1 MSEAVAKLLDLLVS
15 EILWPLI
22 EENVKKHGPT
32 VVKATTEQLRVFVEK
47 AAGML
52 TKDGRLNTMRLITD
66 FQSQFG
72 LQLTGEQ
79 RGRFLQFIERLEAL
93 SQGNLGGLLGKRA
106 LTEEIPPKL
115 AASEPDPTPAPA
127 AAPALIPEAPPV
139 SGFSGT
145 TGARKDPLAWT
156 SQSSA
161 LPADPFCPKCGGV
174 ILEDETH
181 CKQCGTARATR
192 PAWTASTDPKSFFQ
206 RKASAAGSREALEA
220 SLAVKPKE
228 TAWSR
233 FFAPTEDEIQAVFVQ
248 IARSPCVEQNP
259 DYRNRAARA
268 VFRYLPHRADINAY
282 ALKKNNGTF
291 EVVFYG
297 GLIVAQRVVAA
308 AVAAG
313 DSQAGGKGDLK
324 QPIQQA
330 LGTILRAMKKHNR
343 AFHSR
348 NGHNLYRHFLSES
361 AMANPHLGSSQAIAQ
376 AMHGHV
382 IAHEFGHHF
391 FGHTSDESAGDS
403 DSSRMQERQV
413 DAFALQL
420 LDSLAH
426 RDFSHLGAILSILTL
441 AIMHQD
447 PSEEGSSHPA
457 PLERLELVFKNREAS
472 EMCEARFGI
481 TADLCNRIILELQE
495 SREEDDLEIPDIL
508 ELE

>member
-1 MSEAVAKLLDLLVS
+1 MNEAVAGLLDLLVS
-15 EILWPLI
+15 EILWPLV
-22 EENVKKHGPT
+22 EQRVKKHGPAL
-32 VVKATTEQLRVFVEK
+32 VQATTEQLRIFAEK
-47 AAGML
+47 ALSML
-52 TKDGRLNTMRLITD
+52 TKDGRLNTRRLITD

-79 RGRFLQFIERLEAL
+79 RGRFLEFIEKMEAL
-93 SQGNLGGLLGKRA
+93 YQGNLGSLLGKKA
-106 LTEEIPPKL
+106 MADEVPPKL
-115 AASEPDPTPAPA
+115 ASAEPDPTPAP
-127 AAPALIPEAPPV
+127 PPV
-139 SGFSGT
+139 QIHDSTPVSSFSEKNET
-145 TGARKDPLAWT
+145 LKDPLAWT
-156 SQSSA
+156 SQAFSR
-161 LPADPFCPKCGGV
+161 PADPFCPKCGAV
-174 ILEDETH
+174 ILEDESK
-181 CKQCGTARATR
+181 CRQCGTARATR
-192 PAWTASTDPKSFFQ
+192 PASAAFPDPKSFFQ
-206 RKASAAGSREALEA
+206 RTATTSTRKSLEE

-233 FFAPTEDEIQAVFVQ
+233 FFAPTEDEIQAVYVQ

-282 ALKKNNGTF
+282 AQKKTNGTF

-313 DSQAGGKGDLK
+313 DSQAGGKGELK

-330 LGTILRAMKKHNR
+330 LGIILRAIKKHNQ

-361 AMANPHLGSSQAIAQ
+361 AMANPHLGCSQAIAQ

-481 TADLCNRIILELQE
+481 TADLCNRIVLELQE

>member
-1 MSEAVAKLLDLLVS
+1 MNDAVAKLLDLLVS

-22 EENVKKHGPT
+22 QENVKKHGPT
-32 VVKATTEQLRVFVEK
+32 VAKATTEQLRIFVEK

-79 RGRFLQFIERLEAL
+79 RGKFLEFIEKMEAL
-93 SQGNLGGLLGKRA
+93 YQGNLGGLLGKKA
-106 LTEEIPPKL
+106 MTDEVPPKL
-115 AASEPDPTPAPA
+115 ASPEPDPTPASA
-127 AAPALIPEAPPV
+127 ATPVQSQEPPPV
-139 SGFSGT
+139 SAFAAKT
-145 TGARKDPLAWT
+145 ETRKDPLAWT
-156 SQSSA
+156 SQA
-161 LPADPFCPKCGGV
+161 FGLPADPFCPKCGAV
-174 ILEDETH
+174 ILEDETK
-181 CKQCGTARATR
+181 CRQCGTARATR
-192 PAWTASTDPKSFFQ
+192 PAPAASPDPKSFFQ
-206 RKASAAGSREALEA
+206 RTATSSTRKSLEE

-233 FFAPTEDEIQAVFVQ
+233 FFAPTEDEIQAVYVQ

-282 ALKKNNGTF
+282 AQKKTNGTF

-313 DSQAGGKGDLK
+313 DSQAGGKGELK

-330 LGTILRAMKKHNR
+330 LGIILRAIKKHNQ

-361 AMANPHLGSSQAIAQ
+361 AMANPHLGCSQAIAQ

>member
-1 MSEAVAKLLDLLVS
+1 MNEAVAKLLDLLVH
-15 EILWPLI
+15 EILWPI
-22 EENVKKHGPT
+22 VEEKVKKHGP
-32 VVKATTEQLRVFVEK
+32 VLVKATSEQLRIFAEK
-47 AAGML
+47 ALFML
-52 TKDGRLNTMRLITD
+52 TKEGRLNTMRLITD
-66 FQSQFG
+66 FQSEFG
-72 LQLTGEQ
+72 FQLTGEQ
-79 RGRFLQFIERLEAL
+79 RGKFLEFIEKMEAL
-93 SQGNLGGLLGKRA
+93 YQGSLGGLLSKKA
-106 LTEEIPPKL
+106 MTEDLPPKL
-115 AASEPDPTPAPA
+115 TYPEPTLVRADTPAQSTEG
-127 AAPALIPEAPPV
+127 IPV
-139 SGFSGT
+139 SDF
-145 TGARKDPLAWT
+145 ARQSVAQNDPLAWT
-156 SQSSA
+156 SQSYA
-161 LPADPFCPKCGGV
+161 LPADPFCSQCGAV
-174 ILEDETH
+174 ILEDETKCRH
-181 CKQCGTARATR
+181 CGAARAAR
-192 PAWTASTDPKSFFQ
+192 PVPTASTDPKSLFQ
-206 RKASAAGSREALEA
+206 RTATTSARKSLKD
-220 SLAVKPKE
+220 SLAIRPKE

-248 IARSPCVEQNP
+248 ISKSPCVEQNP

-268 VFRYLPHRADINAY
+268 IFRYLPHRADINAY
-282 ALKKNNGTF
+282 AQKKSNGTF

-297 GLIVAQRVVAA
+297 GLIVAQRVVAG

-330 LGTILRAMKKHNR
+330 LGTILRAMKKNNR

-361 AMANPHLGSSQAIAQ
+361 AMAHPHLGCSQAIAQ

-391 FGHTSDESAGDS
+391 FGHTSDESDGDS

-457 PLERLELVFKNREAS
+457 PMERLELVFKNREAS
-472 EMCEARFGI
+472 EMCEKRFGI

-495 SREEDDLEIPDIL
+495 PQEEDDFEIPDIL

>member
-1 MSEAVAKLLDLLVS
+1 MNDAVAKLLNLLVH
-15 EILWPLI
+15 EVLWPMV
-22 EENVKKHGPT
+22 EEKVKKHGP
-32 VVKATTEQLRVFVEK
+32 VLVKATSEQLRIFAEK
-47 AAGML
+47 ALSIL
-52 TKDGRLNTMRLITD
+52 TKEGRLNTMRLIAD
-66 FQSQFG
+66 FQSEFG
-72 LQLTGEQ
+72 FQLTGAQ
-79 RGRFLQFIERLEAL
+79 RGKFLEFIEKMEAL
-93 SQGNLGGLLGKRA
+93 YQGNLGGLLGKK
-106 LTEEIPPKL
+106 LMTEDIPPKL
-115 AASEPDPTPAPA
+115 SASEPDPTPARA
-127 AAPALIPEAPPV
+127 VAPATIPETMPA
-139 SGFSGT
+139 SGFSDS
-145 TGARKDPLAWT
+145 TGARKDLLAWT

-161 LPADPFCPKCGGV
+161 LPADPFCPRCGGV
-174 ILEDETH
+174 ILEDETKCRH
-181 CKQCGTARATR
+181 CGTARAAR
-192 PAWTASTDPKSFFQ
+192 PVPTASTDPKSFFQ
-206 RKASAAGSREALEA
+206 RTASTSARKSLED

-268 VFRYLPHRADINAY
+268 IFRYLLHRADINAY
-282 ALKKNNGTF
+282 AQKKSNGTF

-343 AFHSR
+343 AFHSQ

-361 AMANPHLGSSQAIAQ
+361 AMANPHLGCSQAIAQ

-457 PLERLELVFKNREAS
+457 PMERLELVFKNREAS
-472 EMCEARFGI
+472 EMCAERFGI
-481 TADLCNRIILELQE
+481 TADLCNRIILEFQE
-495 SREEDDLEIPDIL
+495 PQEEDDFEIPDIL
-508 ELE
+508 GLE

>member
-1 MSEAVAKLLDLLVS
+1 MNEAVAKLLDLLVY
-15 EILWPLI
+15 EILWPMV
-22 EENVKKHGPT
+22 EEKVKKHGP
-32 VVKATTEQLRVFVEK
+32 VLVKATSEQLRIFAEK
-47 AAGML
+47 ALSML
-52 TKDGRLNTMRLITD
+52 TKEGRLNTMRLIAD
-66 FQSQFG
+66 FQSEFG
-72 LQLTGEQ
+72 FQLTGAQ
-79 RGRFLQFIERLEAL
+79 RGKFLEFIEKMEAL
-93 SQGNLGGLLGKRA
+93 YQGNLGGLLGKKSM
-106 LTEEIPPKL
+106 TEEIPPKL
-115 AASEPDPTPAPA
+115 SASEPDPTPAPSIP
-127 AAPALIPEAPPV
+127 PATIPETIPV
-139 SGFSGT
+139 SGFSDS

-174 ILEDETH
+174 ILEDETK
-181 CKQCGTARATR
+181 CRQCGTARAAR
-192 PAWTASTDPKSFFQ
+192 PVPTASTNPKSFFQ
-206 RKASAAGSREALEA
+206 RTATTSARKSLED

-268 VFRYLPHRADINAY
+268 IFRYLPHRADINAY
-282 ALKKNNGTF
+282 AQKKSNGTF
-291 EVVFYG
+291 EVVFFG

-361 AMANPHLGSSQAIAQ
+361 AMANPHLGCSQAIAQ

-457 PLERLELVFKNREAS
+457 DLERLELVFKNREAS
-472 EMCEARFGI
+472 EICEKRFGI

-495 SREEDDLEIPDIL
+495 SQEEDELEIPDIL